1 MGGRR
6 KHLEPLKGIFH
17 SPPHFVPDLAECG
30 TCHIAS
36 RLFLI
41 IAAPSQRSIILCFYE
56 QMVFLLHIKPV
67 FESLS

>member
-1 MGGRR
+1 MGDTFGT
-6 KHLEPLKGIFH
+6 LKGDFFA
-17 SPPHFVPDLAECG
+17 PTLPNFVPDLAECG

-41 IAAPSQRSIILCFYE
+41 IAASSQRSVISFSYE
-56 QMVFLLHIKPV
+56 QMVFLLHIKTV